1 MSVFKAFLKRF
12 LSHQSLSEEHKDL
25 SDIAFDS
32 LLLLSEDVESH
43 GLGEGPALTNGHDV
57 SFEDSESG
65 AGVAMDSV
73 MAFLESVVLLDVMEI
88 ISPDYN
94 GSLHLV
100 GDDNSPN

>member
-1 MSVFKAFLKRF
+1 MYLRLFGRD
-12 LSHQSLSEEHKDL
+12 LSHSEEHKDL

-43 GLGEGPALTNGHDV
+43 GLGERSALTNGHNV

-88 ISPDYN
+88 ISPDHN